1 MASAQHGERS
11 VERANA
17 LIGSAVQ
24 RIEDLR
30 FLTGKGTYVAD
41 LARDGALHAVIL
53 RSTVA
58 HARIKGID
66 IGNAAALKGVAAII
80 TAKDIGDRVPLI
92 PIRQQALLESE
103 PYRQPVIAVDKVRYV
118 GEPMAM
124 VLAIDAATAEDALE
138 LISLDLEELPAIASN
153 AAARSSDV
161 RLFEASQGNRPI
173 VFFARKGDSGRAFSE
188 AFYTCR
194 RRFSVQRHMAL
205 PMETRGI
212 LAEWNADR
220 RRLLVH
226 GAAKVPFFNRRALAG
241 MLGLSEAEVD
251 LIEVDVGGGFGARG
265 EFYPEDFLIPFAA
278 KHLQCPVRWIED
290 RREHL
295 MAANHARQADADVE
309 IACDK
314 DGCVLG
320 LRGTIDIDIGA
331 YVRTNG
337 FTAPR
342 NVAQFM
348 SGPYDVANITL
359 DSACYVTNKTPSGTY
374 RGPGRF
380 EAAFF
385 IERLFD
391 IAAKDLG
398 IDPAEFRKRNL
409 IPEAKMP
416 YKLAQMRHVDPGAET
431 WCDGGVYAEVLDRCL
446 AEFDWNKKLALQG
459 QCIDGR
465 YHGIGLG
472 CFIDGGASG
481 PREGCR
487 MTVEPDG
494 TIAVHV
500 GSSAIG
506 QGLET
511 VLSQIAADALGL
523 PMSRIRLRHGS
534 TTLVNE
540 GFGSFHSRSTV
551 MGGSAILVTAEK
563 LLAAIKAA
571 AARKFACPAE
581 HVAVHE
587 DKAIFNAS
595 ELSFA
600 EIATEGICVEASFS
614 NSKYTY
620 SYGTHAVHVA
630 VDPRTGHVDILDYVA
645 VEDVGRIIN
654 PATLRA
660 QVVGAV
666 AQGLGS
672 VFMEH
677 LRYDDNGQL
686 LTGTLADY
694 LIPTA
699 TDVPRV
705 RAVSLGL
712 RPCPNNPL
720 GAKGAGEGGLIPT
733 GGAVANAVA
742 AALADFCVEPHHL
755 PLTPATLW
763 RLIQAGQ
770 RRAFPASDRA

>member
-1 MASAQHGERS
+1 ME
-11 VERANA
+11 
-17 LIGSAVQ
+17 
-24 RIEDLR
+24 RIEDRR

-41 LARDGALHAVIL
+41 LARDGALHAAIL
-53 RSTVA
+53 RSAVA
-58 HARIKGID
+58 HARIKRID
-66 IGNAAALKGVAAII
+66 IGNAAALPGVAAVI

-92 PIRQQALLESE
+92 PIRQQALPESE

-118 GEPMAM
+118 GEPVAL
-124 VLAIDAATAEDALE
+124 VLAVDAATAEDARE

-153 AAARSSDV
+153 AAARSSGV
-161 RLFEASQGNRPI
+161 RIFAASPGNRPI
-173 VFFARKGDSGRAFSE
+173 VFYARKGDSGRAFSE

-220 RRLLVH
+220 RRLVVH

-295 MAANHARQADADVE
+295 MASNHARQTDADVE

-314 DGCVLG
+314 DGRVLG

-348 SGPYDVANITL
+348 SGPYDVANIAL

-380 EAAFF
+380 EATFF

-391 IAAKDLG
+391 IAAKDLA
-398 IDPAEFRKRNL
+398 IDPAQFRKRNL

-416 YKLAQMRHVDPGAET
+416 YKLARMRHIDPSAET

-446 AEFDWNKKLALQG
+446 AEFDWNKKLELQG

-465 YHGIGLG
+465 YHGMGLG

-487 MTVEPDG
+487 MTVERDG
-494 TIAVHV
+494 TVAVHV

-523 PMSRIRLRHGS
+523 PMSRIRILHGS
-534 TTLVNE
+534 TTLVDE

-563 LLAAIKAA
+563 LIAAIKAA
-571 AARKFACPAE
+571 AARRFACPAE
-581 HVAVHE
+581 DVAIHE

-595 ELSFA
+595 EVSFA
-600 EIATEGICVEASFS
+600 EIATAGICVEASFS

-620 SYGTHAVHVA
+620 SYGAHAVHVA

-677 LRYDDNGQL
+677 LRYDDDGQL

-705 RAVSLGL
+705 RVVSLGL

-755 PLTPATLW
+755 PLTPPTLW
-763 RLIQAGQ
+763 RLIQVGRQ
-770 RRAFPASDRA
+770 RAMPAPDRP

>member
-1 MASAQHGERS
+1 

-17 LIGSAVQ
+17 FIGNPIE
-24 RIEDLR
+24 RIEDPR
-30 FLTGKGTYVAD
+30 FLTGRGTYVAD
-41 LARDGALHAVIL
+41 LARDGLLHAAIL
-53 RSTVA
+53 RSSVA
-58 HARIKGID
+58 HARIKRID
-66 IGNAAALKGVAAII
+66 IGDATTLPGVAAVI
-80 TAKDIGDRVPLI
+80 TAKDIGDTIPLI
-92 PIRQQALLESE
+92 PIRLLALPEGE

-118 GEPMAM
+118 GEPIAV
-124 VLAIDAATAEDALE
+124 VLAVDAATAEDALA
-138 LISLDLEELPAIASN
+138 LISLDLEELPVVASS
-153 AAARSSDV
+153 AAAGSGDV
-161 RLFEASQGNRPI
+161 RLFEASPGNRPF
-173 VFFARKGDSGRAFSE
+173 VFAARKGDAGRAFSE

-194 RRFSVQRHMAL
+194 KRFSVQRHMAL

-212 LAEWNADR
+212 LAEWDVGR
-220 RRLLVH
+220 QRLVVH

-241 MLGLSEAEVD
+241 MLGLSEGAVD
-251 LIEVDVGGGFGARG
+251 LIEVDVGGGFGLRG

-278 KHLQCPVRWIED
+278 KSLQCPVRWIED

-309 IACDK
+309 IACDR
-314 DGCVLG
+314 GGRVLG
-320 LRGTIDIDIGA
+320 LRGRIDVDIGA

-337 FTAPR
+337 FTAAR

-348 SGPYDVANITL
+348 SGPYDVANIML
-359 DSACYVTNKTPSGTY
+359 DAACYVTNKTPSGTY

-380 EAAFF
+380 EATFCT
-385 IERLFD
+385 ERLFD
-391 IAAKDLG
+391 IAAKDLAV
-398 IDPAEFRKRNL
+398 DPAEFRKRNL

-416 YKLAQMRHVDPGAET
+416 YKLAQMGYVDPSSET
-431 WCDGGVYAEVLDRCL
+431 WCDSGAYGEVLDRCL
-446 AEFDWNKKLALQG
+446 AEFDWSKKLELQG

-487 MTVEPDG
+487 MKIDSNG

-551 MGGSAILVTAEK
+551 MGGSAILLTAEK
-563 LLAAIKAA
+563 LLAAVKTA
-571 AARKFACPAE
+571 AARKFGC
-581 HVAVHE
+581 AVEDVVIQE
-587 DKAIFNAS
+587 DKAVFNAAA
-595 ELSFA
+595 LSFA

-620 SYGTHAVHVA
+620 SYGAHAVHLA
-630 VDPRTGHVDILDYVA
+630 VDPRTGQVEILDYVA
-645 VEDVGRIIN
+645 VEDVGRVIN

-660 QVVGAV
+660 QVIGAV

-677 LRYDDNGQL
+677 LRYDDTGQL

-699 TDVPRV
+699 TDMPRV

-733 GGAVANAVA
+733 GGAVVNAVA
-742 AALADFCVEPHHL
+742 AALAEFRVEPHDL
-755 PLTPATLW
+755 PLTPPTLW
-763 RLIQAGQ
+763 RLIHAGRQ
-770 RRAFPASDRA
+770 REIPASDGA